1 MGIFEYLG
9 VLISVIMGLGITH
22 LATGATKLIQHRDD
36 VRLYLPHAL
45 WTINVL
51 MYILLIWW
59 GMFWWSGHEDWY
71 AYEYLFITLYAIVLF
86 FLAAMLYPWD
96 MKGDIDVREY
106 FFKNRL
112 WFFGA
117 LFLAW
122 CLDVPETLSKAS
134 EDLRPVPQEY
144 LWFVGLQLAIAAT
157 GIVTRRHIVH
167 LLLPILWFVFT
178 VYYVLMSSLGF
189 IASNGQ
195 S

>member
-9 VLISVIMGLGITH
+9 VLVSVIMGLGITH
-22 LATGATKLIQHRDD
+22 LATGATKLIQHRED

-45 WTINVL
+45 WTINILV
-51 MYILLIWW
+51 YILLIWW

-86 FLAAMLYPWD
+86 FLASMLYPWD
-96 MKGDIDVREY
+96 MSKDINVREY

-117 LFLAW
+117 LFFAW
-122 CLDVPETLSKAS
+122 CIDVPQTLIMAR

-144 LWFVGLQLAIAAT
+144 SLFIGLQLALAAT
-157 GIVTRRHIVH
+157 GIIMRKHIVH
-167 LLLPILWFVFT
+167 LLLPLLWFSLT
-178 VYYVLMSSLGF
+178 VYYVLMSTLGH
-189 IASNGQ
+189 IASNG
-195 S
+195 

>member
-22 LATGATKLIQHRDD
+22 LATGAAKLIQHRED

-51 MYILLIWW
+51 LFILLIWW
-59 GMFWWSGHEDWY
+59 GMFWWSGHENWY

-86 FLAAMLYPWD
+86 FLASILYPWD
-96 MKGDIDVREY
+96 MQGNIDVREHY
-106 FFKNRL
+106 FNNRL

-122 CLDVPETLSKAS
+122 CLDIPETVIKANA
-134 EDLRPVPQEY
+134 DLRPVPQEY
-144 LWFVGLQLAIAAT
+144 VWFVGIQLAIAAT
-157 GIVTRRHIVH
+157 GLATRRHIVH
-167 LLLPILWFVFT
+167 LLLPILWFSLT
-178 VYYVLMSSLGF
+178 VYYVLLSSLGF
-189 IASNGQ
+189 ITASGQ

>member
-22 LATGATKLIQHRDD
+22 LATGATKLIQHRDE
-36 VRLYLPHAL
+36 VRLYLPQAL

-59 GMFWWSGHEDWY
+59 GMFWWSGHENWY

-86 FLAAMLYPWD
+86 FLASMLYPWD
-96 MKGDIDVREY
+96 MKADIDVREY

-122 CLDVPETLSKAS
+122 CLDVPETMTKAGA
-134 EDLRPVPQEY
+134 ELRPVPQEY
-144 LWFVGLQLAIAAT
+144 FWFVSINLAIALT
-157 GIVTRRHIVH
+157 GIVTRRHVVH
-167 LLLPILWFVFT
+167 LILPILWLAIV
-178 VYYVLMSSLGF
+178 VYYVLMSSLGYIGF
-189 IASNGQ
+189 SGSA
-195 S
+195 